1 MTSQTKSWEEI
12 CNFCQESYYPGD
24 ATLAIH
30 RYGPIFCDFLELQ
43 FQLMMSGVDMDTV
56 RSGEILSRL
65 EHEND
70 IERE

>member
-1 MTSQTKSWEEI
+1 MQHLQYI
-12 CNFCQESYYPGD
+12 D
-24 ATLAIH
+24 MV
-30 RYGPIFCDFLELQ
+30 RYLVFFLELQ

-70 IERE
+70 IEREWKK